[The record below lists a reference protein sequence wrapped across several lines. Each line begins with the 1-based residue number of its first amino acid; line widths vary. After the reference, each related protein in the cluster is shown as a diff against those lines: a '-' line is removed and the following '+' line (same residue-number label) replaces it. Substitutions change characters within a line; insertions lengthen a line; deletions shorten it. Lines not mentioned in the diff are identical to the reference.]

1 MRTAVLL
8 RIALAGAVM
17 LAGCGPNSPSEA
29 GSQPPV
35 DASIGADDI
44 AFDRD
49 TLSVPAG
56 RAFVLG
62 FENRESAPHN
72 VAILDGSGA
81 VVFAGEVFGGP
92 DSRRYRVPAMSA
104 GAYTFICEVHPDM
117 AGELVAG

>member
-1 MRTAVLL
+1 MRTAALL
-8 RIALAGAVM
+8 SIALAGAVM
-17 LAGCGPNSPSEA
+17 LAGCGPSSTSEA

-35 DASIGADDI
+35 DASIAADDI

-49 TLSVPAG
+49 TLDVPAG

-72 VAILDGSGA
+72 VAIVDRSGT

-92 DSRRYRVPAMSA
+92 ASRRYEVPAMSA

>member
-17 LAGCGPNSPSEA
+17 LAGCGPSSASEA

-35 DASIGADDI
+35 DASIAADDI

-49 TLSVPAG
+49 ALDVPAG

-62 FENRESAPHN
+62 FENRERAPHT
-72 VAILDGSGA
+72 VAIIDGSGT
-81 VVFAGEVFGGP
+81 VVFAGEVFSGP
-92 DSRRYRVPAMSA
+92 DFRRYQVPAIAA
-104 GAYTFICEVHPDM
+104 GAYAFICEIHPDM
-117 AGELVAG
+117 AGELVAA